1 MTVATPR
8 LTGAL
13 SGRQGNWG
21 NISWA
26 PVYHAVR
33 RLQVRIAKAVREGR
47 QGKVQALQWILTH
60 SYHAKL
66 LAVKRVVSNK
76 GKKTPGVDGIIW
88 NTSRKKMQAIN
99 TLRRQGYSPLPL
111 RRIFIPKRNGKLR
124 PLGIPTMRDRAMQ
137 ALYALALIPIAE
149 TTADPNSY
157 AFREYR
163 CCADAIAQ
171 CFICLA
177 KTCSPVWILEADIRS
192 CFDEI
197 NHAWLLGHIP
207 MDKKILG
214 AWLKAGYLDKGK
226 LYPTVA
232 GTPQGGIISPTLCNL
247 TLDGL
252 EAAIRKA
259 VPRRSKV
266 NVIRYADDFIITGI
280 SYELLRDVVLPV
292 VKAFLQERGLSLSE
306 EKTRITR
313 IEDGFDFLGQHLRK
327 YGGKLIIVPSKTGA
341 RAIVAKTKEIIRTHR
356 GRRADIMIG
365 KLNPVIRG
373 WANFHRGVCSSA
385 AFAWVD
391 SCIYRQL
398 WRWARRRHK
407 AMGKRWTRKRYFR
420 ETDSTKWQFFETIKG
435 KAGQRK
441 IADLFRAV
449 GVTIVRHVKIRGAAN
464 PYDKSQMEYFRSR
477 SARGWARLHPALA
490 GCTI

>member
-1 MTVATPR
+1 MTVATAAAD
-8 LTGAL
+8 AL
-13 SGRQGNWG
+13 SGRHENWG
-21 NISWA
+21 DIIWA
-26 PVYHAVR
+26 PVQESVR
-33 RLQVRIAKAVREGR
+33 RLQVRIAKAVREGKHR
-47 QGKVQALQWILTH
+47 KVQALQWILTH
-60 SYHAKL
+60 SYHAKV

-88 NTSRKKMQAIN
+88 NTSRKKIQAIN
-99 TLRRQGYSPLPL
+99 TLSRRDYSPLPL
-111 RRIFIPKRNGKLR
+111 RRIYIPKRNGKLR

-137 ALYALALIPIAE
+137 ALYALALVPIAE

-177 KTCSPVWILEADIRS
+177 KKCSPVWILEADIRS

-197 NHAWLLGHIP
+197 NHAWLLRHIP

-214 AWLKAGYLDKGK
+214 AWLKAGFLDKGK
-226 LYPTVA
+226 LYPTVS

-252 EAAIRKA
+252 EAAVRKA

-292 VKAFLQERGLSLSE
+292 VQAFLQERGLSLSA

-313 IEDGFDFLGQHLRK
+313 IDAGFDFLGQHARK
-327 YGGKLIIVPSKTGA
+327 HGGKLIIEPSQSGA
-341 RAIVAKTKEIIRTHR
+341 RAIAAKTKEIIRTHR

-391 SCIYRQL
+391 SSIYRHL

-407 AMGKRWTRKRYFR
+407 AKGKRWTAKRYFR
-420 ETDSTKWQFFETIKG
+420 ATDLTKWQFFETVKG
-435 KAGQRK
+435 DAGQRK
-441 IADLFRAV
+441 VVDLFRAGSV
-449 GVTIVRHVKIRGAAN
+449 KIIRHTKIRGTAN
-464 PYDKSQMEYFRSR
+464 PYDPSLKEYFRDRAAQGQS
-477 SARGWARLHPALA
+477 RLHPALA

>member
-1 MTVATPR
+1 MTVAALRP
-8 LTGAL
+8 TGAL
-13 SGRQGNWG
+13 SGRRENWRD
-21 NISWA
+21 ICWS

-33 RLQVRIAKAVREGR
+33 KLQMRIAKAVREGKH
-47 QGKVQALQWILTH
+47 GKVKALQWLLTH
-60 SYHAKL
+60 SHHAKL

-76 GKKTPGVDGIIW
+76 GKRTPGVDGIIW
-88 NTSRKKMQAIN
+88 NTSRKKMQAVN
-99 TLRRQGYSPLPL
+99 TLRRRGYSPLPL
-111 RRIFIPKRNGKLR
+111 RRVFIPKRNGKLR

-137 ALYALALIPIAE
+137 ALYALALTPIAE

-157 AFREYR
+157 AFRDYR

-171 CFICLA
+171 CFISLA
-177 KTCSPVWILEADIRS
+177 KKCSPFWILEADIRS

-226 LYPTVA
+226 LYSTVS
-232 GTPQGGIISPTLCNL
+232 GTPQGGIISPTLCNM

-280 SYELLRDVVLPV
+280 SFELLRDVVLPV
-292 VKAFLQERGLSLSE
+292 VKAFLQERGLLLSE

-313 IEDGFDFLGQHLRK
+313 IEKGFDFLGQHLRK
-327 YGGKLIIVPSKTGA
+327 YRGKLIIEPSQTAA
-341 RAIVAKTKEIIRTHR
+341 RAIVAKAKEIIRTHR
-356 GRRADIMIG
+356 GRRADVMIG

-373 WANFHRGVCSSA
+373 WANYHRGVCSSA

-391 SCIYRQL
+391 SSIFRHL

-407 AMGKRWTRKRYFR
+407 AKGKRWTRKRYFR
-420 ETDSTKWQFFETIKG
+420 ETASTAWQFFETVKG
-435 KAGQRK
+435 KEGQRR
-441 IADLFRAV
+441 IVDLFRAGSV
-449 GVTIVRHVKIRGAAN
+449 KIIRHIKIRGAAN
-464 PYDKSQMEYFRSR
+464 PYDPSLQGYFQERATHGRSR
-477 SARGWARLHPALA
+477 LLPALS

>member
-1 MTVATPR
+1 MTVAAHR
-8 LTGAL
+8 HTGAL
-13 SGRQGNWG
+13 SGRQGNWSS
-21 NISWA
+21 ISWA

-33 RLQVRIAKAVREGR
+33 RLQVRIAKAVREGKPGR
-47 QGKVQALQWILTH
+47 VKALQWLLTH

-66 LAVKRVVSNK
+66 FAVKRVVSNK
-76 GKKTPGVDGIIW
+76 GKRTPGVDNIIW
-88 NTSRKKMQAIN
+88 NTSNKKMQAVN
-99 TLRRQGYSPLPL
+99 TLRRRGYSAQPL
-111 RRIFIPKRNGKLR
+111 RRIYIPKRNGKLR

-157 AFREYR
+157 AFREFR

-171 CFICLA
+171 CFISLA
-177 KTCSPVWILEADIRS
+177 KKCSPFWILEADIRS

-197 NHAWLLGHIP
+197 NHVWLFRHIP
-207 MDKKILG
+207 LDKKILG

-226 LYPTVA
+226 LYPTVS
-232 GTPQGGIISPTLCNL
+232 GTPQGGIISPTLCNM

-259 VPRRSKV
+259 VPRRTKV
-266 NVIRYADDFIITGI
+266 NVIRFADDFIITGL
-280 SYELLRDVVLPV
+280 SYELLRDVVVPA

-313 IEDGFDFLGQHLRK
+313 IDKGFDFLGQHLRK
-327 YGGKLIIVPSKTGA
+327 YRGKLIIEPSKAAA
-341 RAIVAKTKEIIRTHR
+341 RAIVAKTKEIIRTRR
-356 GRRADIMIG
+356 GQRTDVMIG

-373 WANFHRGVCSSA
+373 WANYHRWVCSSA

-398 WRWARRRHK
+398 WRWARRRHGNK
-407 AMGKRWTRKRYFR
+407 GKRWTRKRYFR
-420 ETDSTKWQFFETIKG
+420 ETAATRWQFFETVKG
-435 KAGQRK
+435 TGSQRK
-441 IADLFRAV
+441 VVDLFRAGSV
-449 GVTIVRHVKIRGAAN
+449 KIIRHVKIRGAAN
-464 PYDKSQMEYFRSR
+464 PYDPALRDYFRER
-477 SARGWARLHPALA
+477 AARGWARLHPALA
-490 GCTI
+490 GGTI